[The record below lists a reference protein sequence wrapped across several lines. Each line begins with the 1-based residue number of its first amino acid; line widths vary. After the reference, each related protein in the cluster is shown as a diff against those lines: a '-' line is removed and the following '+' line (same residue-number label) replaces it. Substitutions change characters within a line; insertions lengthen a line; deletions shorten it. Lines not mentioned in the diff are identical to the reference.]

1 MKARETLISRT
12 EKYVKGSRED
22 LISIVTG
29 IRQPKGN
36 IHLNI
41 GAPLTHDEIYA
52 ASFCNKNDRYQAI
65 RHAVDL
71 RVIEGYHLW
80 KTNYMGYDLANG
92 CSKYAEK
99 YTPEELEQFSAYI
112 EHQLDQVE
120 PSLDRADLR
129 DILLRI
135 YGNPVLSKEQLA
147 AERASS

>member
-1 MKARETLISRT
+1 
-12 EKYVKGSRED
+12 
-22 LISIVTG
+22 
-29 IRQPKGN
+29 
-36 IHLNI
+36 
-41 GAPLTHDEIYA
+41 
-52 ASFCNKNDRYQAI
+52 
-65 RHAVDL
+65 
-71 RVIEGYHLW
+71 
-80 KTNYMGYDLANG
+80 MGYDLVNG

-120 PSLDRADLR
+120 PTLNREDLR